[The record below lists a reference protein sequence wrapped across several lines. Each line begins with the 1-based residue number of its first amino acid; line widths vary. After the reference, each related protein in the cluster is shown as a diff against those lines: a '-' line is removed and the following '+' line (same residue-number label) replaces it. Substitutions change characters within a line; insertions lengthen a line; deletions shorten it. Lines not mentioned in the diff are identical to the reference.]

1 MPYSVQSSAA
11 ALHRAFNGANPT
23 PSAFAASV
31 VSLTADTRA
40 AAKSFDD
47 GVLSDL
53 ALSTKVLTNMGILPS
68 SVTEVKALEV
78 ALADYFTASGKDSR
92 GFVVLQVAE
101 ILSGITATTD
111 PLFVFYGAAATS
123 WNTAVNAVVASAPI
137 SAFTSGAADIVAG
150 TALADI
156 FSAATSTLT
165 SANTLSA
172 TDIVDGGAGDDT
184 LNVTLNTDFTGFT
197 SGSSVNIETIS
208 LTNAAQAAR
217 VYNAKGITGAT
228 TFAIDANDQQFTL
241 SGLTSIPALKLSN
254 QNGSTARAFD
264 VEFAAASIPTGSSD
278 AMSIELKDVGR
289 AAVSATTTAPAVTVQ
304 ASTVTLSNIEIANVT
319 TAGTTVDAAFGGTL
333 KTINLAGSAA
343 TTIASTPTTLTAF
356 DASTST
362 GAVTASLTTGGTAG
376 RITSIKGGTAVDKIT
391 ADVVDLAA
399 NATIAGG
406 VGADVL
412 TLNGSAGGTKQYV
425 MSDLETVTFGV
436 TGALTFSGLKAS
448 GLTTVSSGSSNTQQ
462 VTLVAMGA
470 SPLEIKSSGSTVNAG
485 AITTDSTGNVTISHS
500 AASATLAAATTA
512 DAPLADY
519 TAAEAAGVLTVNVGS
534 FVDNTGSTVT
544 ANKASSV
551 VINTTS
557 GKTTDTAATQK
568 TVLGGSV
575 DAAKATSIAITSA
588 GLIASS
594 QGTAYTVN
602 AAEATTATVNQGTDA
617 AFLKLNTAKLQTLD
631 VTSGNSFDLTGSTLT
646 VLASVKADVAKGTF
660 TLPNLA
666 TASSVTV
673 TGAGTTTAAPSIAS
687 LGTLGQ
693 TSNTYGLT
701 LTASG
706 LAGGLTATNVTGGN
720 GYTTN
725 IDVSGVKANSG
736 TTTAVSLQAIGG
748 SSAGAVTL
756 NAKGVVGAVS
766 MTTVDSVGAISI
778 TASPTKTFTMT
789 NVTSAGNAGNVD
801 VNLDGTVGAVKIG
814 EFTGNTVTVKASD
827 TIGGVKDAANAVNKF
842 VVSAKSGA
850 NIEVSTLEASTITIN
865 SSSTSTGLAVALKG
879 GSFVDT
885 VTVNGV
891 TGTTSLVLTGDL
903 GLGTDSVTV
912 NGQNYNGTAT
922 QTISLTNLNNY
933 DVSSLTGSNGKDVI
947 VGSSGRDN
955 IVGGRG
961 QDTLTGGAG
970 KDVFSFIAGDS
981 SVSTPDTITDFTF
994 GSSGDTIAWGSGAI
1008 RSGNGNVT
1016 GAGITINANSVVSFA
1031 TTPADIAAAVT
1042 AVSTGLAT
1050 AGDFALFTFGG
1061 VSYAFISDGDAA
1073 ATTND
1078 VVVILT
1084 GVTLPTTQ
1092 LTAGTDTA
1100 DAATG
1105 LTGFGI

>member
-1 MPYSVQSSAA
+1 MAYTVTSSVA
-11 ALHRAFNGANPT
+11 ALNRAFNNADAT
-23 PSAFAASV
+23 TAAFAATAAE
-31 VSLTADTRA
+31 LTADQVTGA
-40 AAKSFDD
+40 NKFDD
-47 GVLSDL
+47 GTLSDL

-68 SVTEVKALEV
+68 TVKEVIALEA
-78 ALADYFTASGKDSR
+78 ALADYFAGPGKGAR
-92 GFVVLQVAE
+92 GFVVLQLAD
-101 ILSGITATTD
+101 ILSTFAATD
-111 PLFVFYGAAATS
+111 VFYGAASVA
-123 WNTAVNAVVASAPI
+123 WNAEVAASAAKAPTTG
-137 SAFTSGAADIVAG
+137 FTFGATDIVAG

-156 FSAATSTLT
+156 FSAATSNLA

-184 LNVTLNTDFTGFT
+184 LNVTLNIDFTGFT

-208 LTNAAQAAR
+208 LTNGAQAAR

-448 GLTTVSSGSSNTQQ
+448 GLTTVSSGSANTAA

-485 AITTDSTGNVTISHS
+485 AISTDGTGNVTVSHS

-512 DAPLADY
+512 DTPLADY
-519 TAAEAAGVLTVNVGS
+519 TAAEAAGVLTINVGS

-544 ANKASSV
+544 ANKATSV

-575 DAAKATSIAITSA
+575 DAGKATSIAITSA

-602 AAEATTATVNQGTDA
+602 AGEATTATVNQGTDA

-631 VTSGNSFDLTGSTLT
+631 VTSGNSFDLTGSTLS

-660 TLPNLA
+660 TLPNLV

-687 LGTLGQ
+687 LGSLGQ
-693 TSNTYGLT
+693 TSNTYGLS

-706 LAGGLTATNVTGGN
+706 LAGGFTATTVTGGA

-736 TTTAVSLQAIGG
+736 TTTAVSLGNIGAAT
-748 SSAGAVTL
+748 AGAVTL
-756 NAKGVVGAVS
+756 NAKGVTGAMS
-766 MTTVDSVGAISI
+766 MGTVDSVGAISV
-778 TASPTKTFTMT
+778 TASPTKTFTIG
-789 NVTSAGNAGNVD
+789 NVTSASNAGNVD
-801 VNLDGTVGAVKIG
+801 VNLDGTVGAVVIG
-814 EFTGNTVTVKASD
+814 TFTGNTVTVKASD
-827 TIGGVKDAANAVNKF
+827 TIGGVKDAAAAVNKF

-850 NIEVSTLEASTITIN
+850 NIEVSSLENSTVTIN

-885 VTVNGV
+885 VTVSGV
-891 TGTTSLVLTGDL
+891 AGTTSMVLTGDL
-903 GLGTDSVTV
+903 GLGADTVTV
-912 NGQNYNGTAT
+912 NGNTYSGTNT
-922 QTISLTNLNNY
+922 QTISLANLSNY
-933 DVSSLTGSNGKDVI
+933 DVSSLIGSNKKDVI
-947 VGSSGRDN
+947 VGGSGRDT
-955 IVGGRG
+955 IAGGSG

-970 KDVFSFIAGDS
+970 KDVFVFNSGDS
-981 SVSTPDTITDFTF
+981 SVSTPDTITDFAF
-994 GSSGDTIAWGSGAI
+994 GTSGDTITWGGGNI
-1008 RSGNGNVT
+1008 RAALQANVT
-1016 GAGITINANSVVSFA
+1016 GAGITINANSVVTFA
-1031 TTPADIAAAVT
+1031 TTPATIAAAVT
-1042 AVSTGLAT
+1042 AVSTGLAS
-1050 AGDFALFTFGG
+1050 AGDFALFSFGG
-1061 VSYAFISDGDAA
+1061 TSYAFISEGDAT

-1084 GVTLPTTQ
+1084 GVTLPTTV
-1092 LTAGTDTA
+1092 LAAGTDTA
-1100 DAATG
+1100 NSASG